1 MEYVVALESHVVRF
15 RNAHHEINGQD
26 HFSKHSQKTCACRE
40 EELSNYDTTLGKVDS
55 RSLKR
60 KGIMVFQ
67 GLSINSSGSR
77 RQLRTSEKGEREQ
90 KKKETAKGERKERR
104 KERER
109 ERESLQRNPNSSLRS
124 LSFCRFHLDK
134 KRSQGSTRLAISKMV
149 SICIYYVSLVDPELG
164 SFSWLLITSRLFM
177 RFFND

>member
-40 EELSNYDTTLGKVDS
+40 EQLSNYDTALGKVDS

-60 KGIMVFQ
+60 KGIIVFSE
-67 GLSINSSGSR
+67 LSINSSGSR

-109 ERESLQRNPNSSLRS
+109 ERESSETRIPLFEAS
-124 LSFCRFHLDK
+124 LSVDSISIRKGVRVLLASPSQKWSAYVYIMFHSQTQNWV
-134 KRSQGSTRLAISKMV
+134 RSHG
-149 SICIYYVSLVDPELG
+149 
-164 SFSWLLITSRLFM
+164 F
-177 RFFND
+177 